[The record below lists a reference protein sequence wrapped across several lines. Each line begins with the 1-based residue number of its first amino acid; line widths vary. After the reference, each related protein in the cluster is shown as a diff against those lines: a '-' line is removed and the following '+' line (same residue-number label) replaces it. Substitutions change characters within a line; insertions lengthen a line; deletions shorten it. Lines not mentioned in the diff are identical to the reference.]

1 MTSRLV
7 GLMRP
12 QPKEYWE
19 LPEAGIGKG
28 QKALC
33 VVWLGLLCSVRP
45 KVQKIL
51 KWSFAFFC
59 LYTSVY
65 SRNLNIVKGGRDK
78 AGFRFPGHPYFCYH
92 TNAIPEKDP
101 KHTTP
106 REKEMGNQISPSS
119 GLTALMSTSTHLFIL
134 SSIQSAP

>member
-1 MTSRLV
+1 MFCEA
-7 GLMRP
+7 
-12 QPKEYWE
+12 KA
-19 LPEAGIGKG
+19 PEDT
-28 QKALC
+28 
-33 VVWLGLLCSVRP
+33 
-45 KVQKIL
+45 KVE
-51 KWSFAFFC
+51 FCFFC

-65 SRNLNIVKGGRDK
+65 SRNLKIVKGGRDK

-106 REKEMGNQISPSS
+106 KEKEMGNQIRPSS
-119 GLTALMSTSTHLFIL
+119 GLTAPMSSSTHLFIL